1 MIARTWHGYTTPE
14 HADAYEAMLKPEPLP
29 GLGKV
34 KGYRGSYLLRRNA
47 GEEVEFITILLWDSI
62 DAIKAV
68 AGPNYETAVVPEER
82 NICRTTTRRRRTTRS
97 SLRISFRQLCAC
109 RSALGDRLE
118 RIVEGR
124 VRDDGRVRT
133 TNIGVAFCAKR
144 GNRKGHGNTVIS
156 V

>member
-1 MIARTWHGYTTPE
+1 MLARLWRGYTKPE

-47 GEEVEFITILLWDSI
+47 GEEVEFITILLWDSLDSI
-62 DAIKAV
+62 RAV

-97 SLRISFRQLCAC
+97 SLRITLGSFVPADQRWAIDS
-109 RSALGDRLE
+109 SA
-118 RIVEGR
+118 
-124 VRDDGRVRT
+124 
-133 TNIGVAFCAKR
+133 A
-144 GNRKGHGNTVIS
+144 
-156 V
+156 